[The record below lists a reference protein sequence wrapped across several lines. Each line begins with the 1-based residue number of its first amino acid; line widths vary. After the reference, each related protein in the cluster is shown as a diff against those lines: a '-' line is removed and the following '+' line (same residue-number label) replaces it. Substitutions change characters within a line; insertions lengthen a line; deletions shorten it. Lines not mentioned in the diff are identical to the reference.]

1 MDNDISE
8 KEQKEQKAHNSVLC
22 LMEKYKNRNQDI
34 FHLIFWFFISLIV
47 FIISLYLIRPFCVI
61 CTNGI
66 SMQSLSETGAY
77 LKKALTTP
85 SWFFSDYF
93 IWNKRLNREGGLSAL
108 LPFIP
113 LFLLIFTYVT
123 GGLVRL
129 ALKEAKR

>member
-8 KEQKEQKAHNSVLC
+8 KEQKEQKAHNSVLR

-85 SWFFSDYF
+85 SWFLSDYF

>member
-66 SMQSLSETGAY
+66 SVQSLSETGAY

-85 SWFFSDYF
+85 SWFLSDYF
-93 IWNKRLNREGGLSAL
+93 IWNKRLNREGGLLAL
-108 LPFIP
+108 LPFTP

>member
-8 KEQKEQKAHNSVLC
+8 KEQKEQKAHNSVLR

>member
-8 KEQKEQKAHNSVLC
+8 KEQKAHNSVLR

>member
-8 KEQKEQKAHNSVLC
+8 KEQKEQKAHNRVLR

-66 SMQSLSETGAY
+66 SVQSLSETGAY

-85 SWFFSDYF
+85 SWFLSDYF

>member
-1 MDNDISE
+1 MNNDMLE
-8 KEQKEQKAHNSVLC
+8 KEQKERKAHNSVLR

-47 FIISLYLIRPFCVI
+47 FVISLYLIRPFCVI

-108 LPFIP
+108 LPFTP